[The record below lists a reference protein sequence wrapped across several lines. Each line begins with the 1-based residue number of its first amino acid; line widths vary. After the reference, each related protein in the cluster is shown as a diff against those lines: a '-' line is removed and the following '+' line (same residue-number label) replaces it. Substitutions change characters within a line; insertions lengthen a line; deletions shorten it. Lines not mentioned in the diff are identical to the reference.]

1 MMLKAVVEKTRRYT
15 ALVVF
20 AVLFLLNVSP
30 LRVFSCPFSRRRSI
44 RRWINQ
50 PTIEQIE
57 KFVVLTNG
65 TSGVYSN
72 KEVEDDGTVH
82 HSVVFEPVSTGAA
95 LLTWL
100 KGPDV
105 TIEEARR
112 VVSQL
117 WLRLSYDEDAPDET
131 RRSGSAMTKTHPV
144 VVPDGSTIEQLIK
157 VVEERVKPHRET
169 AVSTGS
175 AKKLNQIAPGREP
188 RDAKNKRVPWC
199 GKFEGNE
206 QGPPVLPFSLT
217 SVSPDWTCHYPP
229 TSSILLFLS
238 PCFSL

>member
-1 MMLKAVVEKTRRYT
+1 MRMMLKAVVEKTRRYT

-20 AVLFLLNVSP
+20 AVLFLLNVSL

-65 TSGVYSN
+65 TSGVYESN
-72 KEVEDDGTVH
+72 KEVEDDGT
-82 HSVVFEPVSTGAA
+82 HSVVF
-95 LLTWL
+95 
-100 KGPDV
+100 
-105 TIEEARR
+105 
-112 VVSQL
+112 
-117 WLRLSYDEDAPDET
+117 
-131 RRSGSAMTKTHPV
+131 
-144 VVPDGSTIEQLIK
+144 
-157 VVEERVKPHRET
+157 KPHRET
-169 AVSTGS
+169 AVSTES

-206 QGPPVLPFSLT
+206 QGPQVLPFSLT